1 MKTFLIQTIGGRVV
15 HDFAFDIINRI
26 HFDERVEQDF
36 QYALDY
42 KAPYKEDHS
51 YIPVGSVEFV
61 TDYMKIHGIEYKPIN
76 IPKCLQQEEF
86 LGRRYMDDY
95 KGFQLEF
102 ADESK
107 WFIKERDRLKGVT
120 GCLAHM
126 DKRDIQRDTDYIVSD
141 VVDIISEWR
150 VFVHRGK
157 ILDMK
162 CYSGDFWG
170 MPSKQNIIKMVEAYE
185 DAPIAYT
192 LDVAIIS
199 DNHPD
204 IPIKSTVII
213 ELHNYFS
220 CGLYGFDSSK
230 HPYMM
235 SQAWFEILRK
245 NKLK

>member
-1 MKTFLIQTIGGRVV
+1 MKTLLIQTISGRVV

-26 HFDERVEQDF
+26 HSDERVEQDF
-36 QYALDY
+36 QYRLHHELIREE
-42 KAPYKEDHS
+42 PFSE

-61 TDYMKIHGIEYKPIN
+61 TDWLLGFHQIDYKPIN

-107 WFIKERDRLKGVT
+107 WFVKERDRLKGVT
-120 GCLAHM
+120 GCMAHI

-162 CYSGDFWG
+162 CYSGDFWVA
-170 MPSKQNIIKMVEAYE
+170 PNKQKVMKIVESYK

-192 LDVAIIS
+192 LDVARLNTGTS
-199 DNHPD
+199 H
-204 IPIKSTVII
+204 TVII
-213 ELHNYFS
+213 ELHDYFS
-220 CGLYGFDSSK
+220 CGLYGFDSPK

-235 SQAWFEILRK
+235 SQAWFEMLRK